1 MEMSKQ
7 ELKSHRSMYE
17 KSYDATHHLK
27 KIDEVVDWTFIR
39 KSLRRYYSQDQGRP
53 SYDPLILVKILFIQ
67 VVEGFRSVRMTCRQV
82 DQHYTYRWFLG
93 LRVDQA
99 APKHSTIS
107 YFLNHR
113 LDGIVFWRNLF
124 NMILLLIKKKGY
136 LANET
141 WAADETEIKANANKR
156 NREVAYILKQKPNTN
171 KHLDIINTARS
182 KLNRKK
188 LSPSTVKY
196 EVQKYYVSPV
206 DPDARLS
213 VKHEIH
219 GQFAYF
225 EHRIVDTLHRFIIAT
240 TVTGANVPGH
250 RILMSQLKAVENC
263 LDLKPLE
270 IVLDA
275 GYYNA
280 DLIRELVHSN
290 ITPYISYKR
299 FKNNQHPKCK
309 NAHFKQINDSLYV
322 CRQGIPFYHVNTTR
336 QGYHIYQ
343 PPKGSCQNC
352 PYQQKADEDRLLR
365 ISIHQPYYDI
375 ARNNRLSPRGKQ
387 LKPVRSS
394 TIELSFANSKEL
406 HGMRY
411 ARYRGALKVMR
422 QVLTTAIVQNL
433 LRFANLES
441 AKKMGWFLTYEPIIK
456 KFEEFE

>member
-1 MEMSKQ
+1 M
-7 ELKSHRSMYE
+7 
-17 KSYDATHHLK
+17 
-27 KIDEVVDWTFIR
+27 I
-39 KSLRRYYSQDQGRP
+39 
-53 SYDPLILVKILFIQ
+53 
-67 VVEGFRSVRMTCRQV
+67 CRQV
-82 DQHYTYRWFLG
+82 DQHYTYRWFLE

-113 LDGIVFWRNLF
+113 LDRIIFWRNLF

-141 WAADETEIKANANKR
+141 EIKANDNKR

-188 LSPSTVKY
+188 LSPSPVKY
-196 EVQKYYVSPV
+196 EVQTYHVSPV

-213 VKHEIH
+213 VKNEAH

-225 EHRIVDTLHRFIIAT
+225 EQCFVDILHHFIIAT
-240 TVTGANVPGH
+240 IVTGANVLGH

-270 IVLDA
+270 IVLDV

-299 FKNNQHPKCK
+299 FKNNQHSKCK

-322 CRQGIPFYHVNTTR
+322 CRQGIPFY
-336 QGYHIYQ
+336 
-343 PPKGSCQNC
+343 
-352 PYQQKADEDRLLR
+352 L
-365 ISIHQPYYDI
+365 
-375 ARNNRLSPRGKQ
+375 
-387 LKPVRSS
+387 
-394 TIELSFANSKEL
+394 
-406 HGMRY
+406 
-411 ARYRGALKVMR
+411 
-422 QVLTTAIVQNL
+422 
-433 LRFANLES
+433 
-441 AKKMGWFLTYEPIIK
+441 
-456 KFEEFE
+456 